1 MAFLRASSFLDV
13 IKHLIIIGVIGMLL
27 LLGFFFLYLP
37 STTNHGE
44 TISVPKVTGMS
55 LKELDRFLEERS
67 LRYYV
72 SDSSYNPDMKAFAI
86 LTQDPQPG
94 ATVKEQ
100 RKIYISYNM
109 KNPPQINMP
118 KLVDGSVK
126 NAEMILKSYQL
137 ILGKIEYVP
146 DLAQHAIL
154 KQMVGGK
161 EVKPGEMVAKGSVV
175 DLVVGDG
182 LGNVEFEVPNLVGM
196 PVDEASVLLDGQ
208 RLRVG
213 NIIYVSDSGQ
223 PEGAVVRQRPA
234 AEKGAIIREGQ
245 MVDLWVAGNRV
256 VSPVD

>member
-1 MAFLRASSFLDV
+1 MAFLRATSFLDV
-13 IKHLIIIGVIGMLL
+13 IKHIIIIGVIGLL
-27 LLGFFFLYLP
+27 LLLAFFFVYLP

-44 TISVPKVTGMS
+44 TIAVPKVTGMTLQDMES
-55 LKELDRFLEERS
+55 FLEDRS

-72 SDSSYNPDMKAFAI
+72 SDSSYNPSVKAFTI

-118 KLVDGSVK
+118 KLIDGSVK

-154 KQMVGGK
+154 KQKVNGK
-161 EVKPGEMVAKGSVV
+161 EIKPGELIAKGSVV

-196 PVDEASVLLDGQ
+196 PADEASVLLDGQ
-208 RLRVG
+208 RLRLG
-213 NIIYVSDSGQ
+213 NIIYVPDSGQ
-223 PEGAVVRQRPA
+223 PEGTVVRQRPA
-234 AEKGAIIREGQ
+234 AEKGAIIKEGQ
-245 MVDLWVAGNRV
+245 MVDLWVAGRQAGA
-256 VSPVD
+256 PVE